1 MNKKT
6 INFLKLLVVV
16 VIATLFVWFVFIYP
30 SYNFSKYEK
39 SLEEAAKRYFDLN
52 QTELPT
58 GNRIA
63 TVSMQTLYHKSYL
76 KEDFYIPYTDEP
88 CNLKDSWVKVR
99 KVDGEYKYYTYLQ
112 CGAIRSTVDSKGPT
126 INLNGSEKIT
136 VDLGEE
142 YKDPGIKSVVDNSDG
157 KMDVKEVTV
166 NASKVDTNKI
176 GTYEVTYTAQDALK
190 NKTVVTRE
198 VEVVSKI
205 KNAVKVAT
213 DKKGYYTGKDPNN
226 YLRLSGMLF
235 RIIGVDGDNVKI
247 VASEDIAN
255 VNYSGISSWLEDYYM
270 SHINDEAKKLLVKNK
285 YCNMSA
291 TTENLSTTE
300 CTSYTKKRYAYVTSI
315 TDVNKSLVNN
325 ESFLRPGTMTWL
337 ANESD
342 KDKAYA
348 TRNIF
353 FGEYSYN
360 YVFIPENKSEN
371 YGVRPVLTVK
381 GNTLVKKGDGTY
393 ENPYSFGETK
403 SGKIDEKINT
413 RYSGEY
419 LEYAGNLWRIIEVN
433 SDGTTKIIS
442 VENIKKNG
450 VPVEIKYDTKS
461 DKKIYNPKEKGNI
474 GYQINNRMSEYID
487 TSYFVNKNISVPIYK
502 KEFRYGKELE
512 TKKYKVKLSAPN
524 MYEMFSTIE
533 NLKNSSYWLINSS
546 EAKYYKAVTS
556 DVGVVV
562 SGEIG
567 DFTKFGVRVV
577 GNLSKSVIITKGNGT
592 LEKPYGITK

>member
-126 INLNGSEKIT
+126 IKLNGSEKIT

-157 KMDVKEVTV
+157 KMDVKEVTF

-205 KNAVKVAT
+205 KNAVKVAKNGL
-213 DKKGYYTGKDPNN
+213 D
-226 YLRLSGMLF
+226 F
-235 RIIGVDGDNVKI
+235 
-247 VASEDIAN
+247 
-255 VNYSGISSWLEDYYM
+255 
-270 SHINDEAKKLLVKNK
+270 AKKNQD
-285 YCNMSA
+285 YQ
-291 TTENLSTTE
+291 E
-300 CTSYTKKRYAYVTSI
+300 CYLE
-315 TDVNKSLVNN
+315 SLV
-325 ESFLRPGTMTWL
+325 
-337 ANESD
+337 
-342 KDKAYA
+342 
-348 TRNIF
+348 
-353 FGEYSYN
+353 
-360 YVFIPENKSEN
+360 
-371 YGVRPVLTVK
+371 
-381 GNTLVKKGDGTY
+381 
-393 ENPYSFGETK
+393 
-403 SGKIDEKINT
+403 
-413 RYSGEY
+413 
-419 LEYAGNLWRIIEVN
+419 
-433 SDGTTKIIS
+433 
-442 VENIKKNG
+442 
-450 VPVEIKYDTKS
+450 
-461 DKKIYNPKEKGNI
+461 
-474 GYQINNRMSEYID
+474 
-487 TSYFVNKNISVPIYK
+487 
-502 KEFRYGKELE
+502 
-512 TKKYKVKLSAPN
+512 
-524 MYEMFSTIE
+524 
-533 NLKNSSYWLINSS
+533 
-546 EAKYYKAVTS
+546 
-556 DVGVVV
+556 
-562 SGEIG
+562 
-567 DFTKFGVRVV
+567 
-577 GNLSKSVIITKGNGT
+577 
-592 LEKPYGITK
+592 